1 MSMKLIT
8 EVVEDNIEFVTE
20 AKTGGGKSYFIEGIF
35 MQQEVKNR
43 NGRKYPSG
51 ILEAEVERYNN
62 AYVKQ
67 NRAYGELGHPAGPT
81 INLERSSHLIKSITQ
96 EGNNFIGKA
105 KIMDT
110 PMGKIVQNLMDEGAK
125 LGVSSRGLG
134 SLKNVG
140 GVNEVQSDFMLATA
154 ADIVADPSAPD
165 AFVQGIMEGVDW
177 IQSNGAWVP
186 QFIDQAQAT
195 IRKAS
200 KSQLEEAKL
209 NAFKA
214 YIRNL
219 NG

>member
-1 MSMKLIT
+1 MKLIT